1 MKGEIHFLLK
11 KYLLNSFEK
20 DSKFVLRNNQMN
32 CNPRY
37 YKGGKII
44 ITNYT
49 AVI

>member
-11 KYLLNSFEK
+11 KYILNSFEK
-20 DSKFVLRNNQMN
+20 DSKFVLGNNQMN

-44 ITNYT
+44 KPDYT
-49 AVI
+49 TV